1 MKLPRYPYEWKE
13 KGPKLEIRIGPR
25 VASGNSVDSDG
36 PEEGRGPDPTQ
47 HRRPGPGWEEEIPLE
62 DWMGLLAC
70 ISVDMR
76 RSAS

>member
-47 HRRPGPGWEEEIPLE
+47 PQTRAWLGRRNTLGRLDGP
-62 DWMGLLAC
+62 AR
-70 ISVDMR
+70 VHQR
-76 RSAS
+76 